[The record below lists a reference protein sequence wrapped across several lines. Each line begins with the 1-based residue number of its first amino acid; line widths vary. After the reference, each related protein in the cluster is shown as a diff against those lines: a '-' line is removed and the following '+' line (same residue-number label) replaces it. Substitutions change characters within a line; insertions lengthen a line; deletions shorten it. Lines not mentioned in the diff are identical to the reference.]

1 VAALPSLPRAWWST
15 DLPGY
20 REHSRPFATY
30 SPFPYSDLPKIEP
43 PLDPGLEWL
52 LAQPKVQGSLGNVD
66 PGDPVPERSATG
78 SQLAALVGGTTVE
91 LPPAFRTFV
100 SEPGPRL
107 RVRSATACYLDLGE
121 FRVEVA
127 GGGSLIH
134 FLSDQQW
141 LLHWL
146 LFVGADGS
154 EAVIV
159 TERPLGFE
167 ADDRRFAR
175 FDPASDDASVCAETF
190 STTLAH
196 DQGDQGYAGAALRL
210 YAPGN
215 ISGGTAAPLDASGFS
230 KLRIHLASTTDGTL
244 TIKLQPSPVAPDGCA
259 PAMQAVVSATLSE
272 FVIDLN
278 DAAFALPGY
287 CTPSSATLHQRLAGL
302 YAIDVI
308 NDAKSAGSHDVVVG
322 SVSLIP

>member
-1 VAALPSLPRAWWST
+1 MAALPSLPRAWWST

-146 LFVGADGS
+146 LL
-154 EAVIV
+154 
-159 TERPLGFE
+159 ERGRGIH
-167 ADDRRFAR
+167 AYTRG
-175 FDPASDDASVCAETF
+175 
-190 STTLAH
+190 H
-196 DQGDQGYAGAALRL
+196 
-210 YAPGN
+210 PG
-215 ISGGTAAPLDASGFS
+215 
-230 KLRIHLASTTDGTL
+230 R
-244 TIKLQPSPVAPDGCA
+244 
-259 PAMQAVVSATLSE
+259 
-272 FVIDLN
+272 
-278 DAAFALPGY
+278 
-287 CTPSSATLHQRLAGL
+287 
-302 YAIDVI
+302 
-308 NDAKSAGSHDVVVG
+308 
-322 SVSLIP
+322 